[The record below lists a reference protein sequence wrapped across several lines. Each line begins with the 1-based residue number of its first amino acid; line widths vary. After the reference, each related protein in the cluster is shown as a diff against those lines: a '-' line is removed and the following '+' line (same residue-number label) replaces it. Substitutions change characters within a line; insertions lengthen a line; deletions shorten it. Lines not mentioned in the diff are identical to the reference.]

1 MEQFIGFL
9 LLVIFTEGII
19 TYINNFFVSKEPKWQ
34 QVASLLIG
42 ELMAVGY
49 QADLLKLFGQE
60 AQIPYLGI
68 VMSGIVISRGSN
80 YVFDLLKKLIAAAK
94 GGSDI
99 LNLEEPEDGG
109 LG

>member
-34 QVASLLIG
+34 QVASLIVG
-42 ELMAVGY
+42 EVMAFGY
-49 QADLLKLFGQE
+49 SADLLSLFGLN
-60 AQIPYLGI
+60 AVIPYLGI

-80 YVFDLLKKLIAAAK
+80 YVFDLIKKLIKVAQ

-99 LNLEEPEDGG
+99 VTFEETDDGG

>member
-34 QVASLLIG
+34 QVASLIVG
-42 ELMAVGY
+42 EVMAFGY
-49 QADLLKLFGQE
+49 RADLLSLFGLE
-60 AQIPYLGI
+60 AVIPYLGI

-80 YVFDLLKKLIAAAK
+80 YVFDLLKKLVNIAH

-99 LNLEEPEDGG
+99 LSFTEEEDEG

>member
-80 YVFDLLKKLIAAAK
+80 YVFDLLKKLIAATK

>member
-1 MEQFIGFL
+1 MQQFIGFL
-9 LLVIFTEGII
+9 LLVVFTEGII
-19 TYINNFFVSKEPKWQ
+19 TYVNNFFVSKEPKWQ

-42 ELMAVGY
+42 ELMAIGY
-49 QADLLKLFGQE
+49 QADLLKLFGLE

-80 YVFDLLKKLIAAAK
+80 YVFDLIKKLISVAQ

-99 LNLEEPEDGG
+99 LSFEEPEDGG